1 MLNLNTYIVRAKYIK
16 TNRYRKIKII
26 SLNEQDVIKELTD
39 SGYKE
44 PFEIIL
50 SDYNPPTEKQ
60 LALCK
65 QHGIIL
71 SDNDTSEDASEL
83 LSSYFEHDT
92 KAPSDGLKEFATN
105 HKIIFS
111 SYIGKKRLYDK
122 VFYKLNTENK
132 IAFFIFSIYRYI
144 TDDRKSN
151 LDIHPHKNIFYEFAQ
166 DQLNNDTFIQSL
178 KTYKGRDL
186 RFFGKISFSD
196 DPNKNFIGGNIKT
209 YAFKIAHEYLINVGM
224 ISGLESIDKTLKSSS
239 NGINHSTSSKLN
251 SSNKLSEEIKTSNST
266 CNISFYFIQ
275 IASLIIFILLTINF
289 GPLFIFIYAL
299 TFCLI
304 CKYYIEK

>member
-26 SLNEQDVIKELTD
+26 SLNKQDVIKELIA

-44 PFEIIL
+44 PFDIIL
-50 SDYNPPTEKQ
+50 FDYNPPTEKQ
-60 LALCK
+60 LALCE
-65 QHGIIL
+65 QYGIIL
-71 SDNDTSEDASEL
+71 SDNDTSEDVSEL

-92 KAPSDGLKEFATN
+92 KSPSEGLKEFATN

-122 VFYKLNTENK
+122 VFYKLNIENK

-144 TDDRKSN
+144 TDDRESN
-151 LDIHPHKNIFYEFAQ
+151 LDTHPHKNIFYEFAQ

-196 DPNKNFIGGNIKT
+196 DPYKNYIGGNITT
-209 YAFKIAHEYLINVGM
+209 YAFKTAHEYLINVGM
-224 ISGLESIDKTLKSSS
+224 ISGLESIDKMIKSS
-239 NGINHSTSSKLN
+239 NDINHSNSSKLI
-251 SSNKLSEEIKTSNST
+251 SADELQKETKTSNST
-266 CNISFYFIQ
+266 SNISFYFTQ
-275 IASLIIFILLTINF
+275 IILLIIFTILTINF
-289 GPLFIFIYAL
+289 GPLFIFVYAL
-299 TFCLI
+299 IFCLI